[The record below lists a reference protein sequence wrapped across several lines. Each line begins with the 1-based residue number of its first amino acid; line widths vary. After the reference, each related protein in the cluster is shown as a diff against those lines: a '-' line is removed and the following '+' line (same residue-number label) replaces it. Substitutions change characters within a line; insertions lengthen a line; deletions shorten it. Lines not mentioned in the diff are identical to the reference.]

1 MIPCVSYKS
10 KDVVRLILV
19 CVTVNVLHIRGKKR
33 GWFLIGK
40 CCLFRRCVGFDRPN
54 LYFEV
59 IEKPLKIEEAF
70 QQLLRYIL
78 STFPQATGI
87 VYCMT
92 KNECEETAEFL
103 RSNGVS
109 VSLLLL

>member
-1 MIPCVSYKS
+1 MYTVRVA
-10 KDVVRLILV
+10 VV
-19 CVTVNVLHIRGKKR
+19 VLR
-33 GWFLIGK
+33 
-40 CCLFRRCVGFDRPN
+40 VGFDRPN

-92 KNECEETAEFL
+92 KNECEETAEVL
-103 RSNGVS
+103 RSHGVS
-109 VSLLLL
+109 VFRCSSPVS